1 MHNLEVINILK
12 NDLNFSEYSLI
23 KLEKFVAFLLKY
35 NKRYNLIAKSTE
47 KSVWTRHVL
56 DAAQILRFLDAD
68 RKLVL
73 ADLGTGAGFPGVI
86 LSIFDKKNN
95 FHVKLY
101 EKSSVKRIFL
111 NQVKLMLNLKYQVL
125 GDVYTEN
132 LDADIILCRAF
143 KKLNEIIKISRE
155 KMKKDHKIIILKG
168 KNAELEINKLSLSVN
183 YSYKLERS
191 ITDNESK
198 IIIVKVNKNEK

>member
-1 MHNLEVINILK
+1 
-12 NDLNFSEYSLI
+12 
-23 KLEKFVAFLLKY
+23 
-35 NKRYNLIAKSTE
+35 
-47 KSVWTRHVL
+47 
-56 DAAQILRFLDAD
+56 
-68 RKLVL
+68 
-73 ADLGTGAGFPGVI
+73 
-86 LSIFDKKNN
+86 
-95 FHVKLY
+95 
-101 EKSSVKRIFL
+101 
-111 NQVKLMLNLKYQVL
+111 MLNLKYQVL

-168 KNAELEINKLSLSVN
+168 KNAEFEINKLSLSAN

>member
-1 MHNLEVINILK
+1 MHVLDVKNILK
-12 NDLNFSEYSLI
+12 NDLNFSESSII
-23 KLEKFVAFLLKY
+23 KLEKFVVFLLKY
-35 NKRYNLIAKSTE
+35 NKSYNLISKSTE

-56 DAAQILRFLDAD
+56 DAAQLLRFLDQD
-68 RKLVL
+68 KKLIL
-73 ADLGTGAGFPGVI
+73 ADLGTGAGFPGAV

-101 EKSSVKRIFL
+101 EKSPVKRTFL
-111 NQVKLMLNLKYQVL
+111 NQLKEMLGLNYQVL

-143 KKLNEIIKISRE
+143 KKLSEIIKISRE
-155 KMKKDHKIIILKG
+155 KVEKDHKIIILKG
-168 KNAELEINKLSLSVN
+168 KNAELEINKLSLSSN

-198 IIIVKVNKNEK
+198 IIILKANKNER

>member
-1 MHNLEVINILK
+1 MNTLEVKNILK
-12 NDLNFSEYSLI
+12 NDLNFSESSLN
-23 KLEKFVAFLLKY
+23 KLEKFVLFLLKY
-35 NKRYNLIAKSTE
+35 NKNYNLIGKSTE
-47 KSVWTRHVL
+47 KSVWIRHVL
-56 DAAQILRFLDAD
+56 DTAQLLRFLDTD
-68 RKLVL
+68 KKSIL
-73 ADLGTGAGFPGVI
+73 ADLGTGAGFPGVVM
-86 LSIFDKKNN
+86 SIFDKKNN

-101 EKSSVKRIFL
+101 EKSPVKRTFL
-111 NQVKLMLNLKYQVL
+111 DQVKEMLNLKYQVL

-143 KKLNEIIKISRE
+143 KKLSEIIKISRE
-155 KMKKDHKIIILKG
+155 KVKKNHKIIILKG
-168 KNAELEINKLSLSVN
+168 KNAEIEINKLSLSAN

>member
-1 MHNLEVINILK
+1 MHNREVLNILK
-12 NDLNFSEYSLI
+12 NELNFSEYSLI

-35 NKRYNLIAKSTE
+35 NKSYNLIAKSTE
-47 KSVWTRHVL
+47 KSVWNRHVL

-68 RKLVL
+68 KKLVL

-101 EKSSVKRIFL
+101 EKSTVKRIFL
-111 NQVKLMLNLKYQVL
+111 NKVKQMLNLKYQVL

-155 KMKKDHKIIILKG
+155 KMKKITK
-168 KNAELEINKLSLSVN
+168 SLF
-183 YSYKLERS
+183 
-191 ITDNESK
+191 
-198 IIIVKVNKNEK
+198 

>member
-1 MHNLEVINILK
+1 MHNREVLNILK
-12 NDLNFSEYSLI
+12 NELNFSEYSLI

-35 NKRYNLIAKSTE
+35 NKSYNLIAKSTE
-47 KSVWTRHVL
+47 KSVWNRHVL

-101 EKSSVKRIFL
+101 EKSTVKRIFL
-111 NQVKLMLNLKYQVL
+111 NKVKQMLNLKYQVL
-125 GDVYTEN
+125 GDVYAEN

-168 KNAELEINKLSLSVN
+168 KNAEFEINKLSLSVN

-191 ITDNESK
+191 ITYNESK
-198 IIIVKVNKNEK
+198 ILIVKVNKNEK